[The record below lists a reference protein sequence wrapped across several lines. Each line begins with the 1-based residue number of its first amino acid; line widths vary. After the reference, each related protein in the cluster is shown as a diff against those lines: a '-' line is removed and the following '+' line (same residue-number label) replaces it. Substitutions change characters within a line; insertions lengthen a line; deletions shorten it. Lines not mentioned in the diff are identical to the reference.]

1 MSDRVSALAGATASG
16 TVQVS
21 EAGLVGMITIR
32 GDLGEAGFQSGIGE
46 VTGLSVPE
54 ARRIVGDETKLA
66 WMSPDELLLICDHGE
81 AEAKVTALSTAMAG
95 RHHMAVNVSDARAVI
110 TLEGEGA
117 AIREVLAKLTPAD
130 LRPGAI
136 GIGEVRRTR
145 LAQVPAAFWLDGEGQ
160 ATVVCFRSVAE
171 YVFGLLRNASENGSG
186 VGYF

>member
-1 MSDRVSALAGATASG
+1 MSDRVSALAGARASG

-32 GDLGEAGFQSGIGE
+32 GDLGEAGFQSGISE

-54 ARRIVGDETKLA
+54 ARQIVGEEVKLA

-81 AEAKVTALSTAMAG
+81 AEAKVAALSTAMAG
-95 RHHMAVNVSDARAVI
+95 RHHMAVNVSDARAVF
-110 TLEGEGA
+110 TLEGDGA

-130 LRPGAI
+130 LRSGTFGP
-136 GIGEVRRTR
+136 GEVRRTR
-145 LAQVPAAFWLDGEGQ
+145 LAQVPAAFWLDDEGR

>member
-1 MSDRVSALAGATASG
+1 M
-16 TVQVS
+16 
-21 EAGLVGMITIR
+21 
-32 GDLGEAGFQSGIGE
+32 
-46 VTGLSVPE
+46 
-54 ARRIVGDETKLA
+54 
-66 WMSPDELLLICDHGE
+66 
-81 AEAKVTALSTAMAG
+81 
-95 RHHMAVNVSDARAVI
+95 I

-145 LAQVPAAFWLDGEGQ
+145 LAQVPAAFWLDGEGK